1 MLKIIKY
8 LFKEK
13 NEYSELYIQYTKDR
27 KIVKNYLE
35 EPYPRGLHDVG
46 LYEFVD
52 YNAGFFHSFVY
63 YPTKKLNGHFVPYNR
78 NNREMIEQKILL
90 YNYDDLNEY
99 YKKMIISLRILKK
112 YYNEDG
118 TLKDNNPFKN
128 NDEVSE

>member
-52 YNAGFFHSFVY
+52 YNAGF
-63 YPTKKLNGHFVPYNR
+63 
-78 NNREMIEQKILL
+78 
-90 YNYDDLNEY
+90 
-99 YKKMIISLRILKK
+99 
-112 YYNEDG
+112 
-118 TLKDNNPFKN
+118 
-128 NDEVSE
+128 